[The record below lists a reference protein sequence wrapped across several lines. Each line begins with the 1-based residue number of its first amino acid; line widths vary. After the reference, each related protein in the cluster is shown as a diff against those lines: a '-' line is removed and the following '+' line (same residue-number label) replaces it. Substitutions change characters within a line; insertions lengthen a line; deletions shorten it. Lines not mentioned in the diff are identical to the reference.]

1 MIKSNATGSLKIQT
15 NSSKIDLLAIENTS
29 YRQLEQIRM
38 KAALVKKD
46 LLITV
51 RKKWRKTVK
60 VLLNNL

>member
-29 YRQLEQIRM
+29 YRQLEQIGM

-46 LLITV
+46 LLLIV

-60 VLLNNL
+60 KLLNNL

>member
-1 MIKSNATGSLKIQT
+1 MIKSNATGSLKIQR